1 MAQMHNNPPSKRTFG
16 FTLLELLVVMAII
29 GILAAIG
36 IASFSGVQAKARD
49 ARRKSDIESFA
60 RALEMF
66 YNDNGRYPIITSADD
81 MGSFGAQWTGEGST
95 WGFEWTVSDGT
106 TYMSKIPTDPK
117 YTNYRY
123 NPLRVDNGVATEG
136 TAANEANGYWIFAH
150 LENEEDAMAARIGTT
165 PARYVSGS
173 SHPGLSTPVTATSC
187 ASQGCNYLFKSSNA
201 PPPGMEAYP

>member
-1 MAQMHNNPPSKRTFG
+1 MRRILA

-36 IASFSGVQAKARD
+36 IASFGGVQAKARD

-81 MGSFGAQWTGEGST
+81 MGTAYDGLTSGII
-95 WGFEWTVSDGT
+95 WGKEWTVSDGT
-106 TYMSKIPTDPK
+106 TYMTKIPTDPK

-136 TAANEANGYWIFAH
+136 TAANKANGYWIFAH
-150 LENEEDAMAARIGTT
+150 LENEEDAVAARIGTA

-201 PPPGMEAYP
+201 PPPGIEAYP